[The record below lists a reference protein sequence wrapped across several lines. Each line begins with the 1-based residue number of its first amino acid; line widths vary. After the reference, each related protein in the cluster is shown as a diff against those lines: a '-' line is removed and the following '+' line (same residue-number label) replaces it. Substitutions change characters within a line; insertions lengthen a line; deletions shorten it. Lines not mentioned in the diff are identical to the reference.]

1 MSRLPLV
8 AIVLLA
14 LLGLGGWWW
23 LTRDTTIYAPSYS
36 ERRFSQLEVG
46 MELEDVYSLL
56 GEPLAVRRG
65 VRPETWCYD
74 GPAVVQTGGAFR
86 REFTVSGFFE
96 RSPCVEF
103 DSQHRVSAVTGKG
116 MELIRTGMTQAE
128 VTAVLGEPLETYPAA
143 VMTLHYSRPGG
154 ENLFRA
160 RIVKI
165 DATNRVSDIVTYQF
179 YD

>member
-8 AIVLLA
+8 AIGLVA

-36 ERRFSQLEVG
+36 EHRFAQLELG

-74 GPAVVQTGGAFR
+74 GPAVVQTGALG

-96 RSPCVEF
+96 RRACVEF
-103 DSQHRVSAVTGKG
+103 DSQKRVSAVSGKG
-116 MELIRTGMTQAE
+116 MESIRTGVTQAD

-165 DATNRVSDIVTYQF
+165 DATNLVSDIVTYEL

>member
-8 AIVLLA
+8 AIVLLT

-56 GEPLAVRRG
+56 GEPLAIRRG

-74 GPAVVQTGGAFR
+74 GPALAGR
-86 REFTVSGFFE
+86 GFQDPCLEPPGFAME
-96 RSPCVEF
+96 RCGRGRSPEGLMKKSPGSV
-103 DSQHRVSAVTGKG
+103 AVYVQSD
-116 MELIRTGMTQAE
+116 LQSDFACRTEG
-128 VTAVLGEPLETYPAA
+128 
-143 VMTLHYSRPGG
+143 
-154 ENLFRA
+154 
-160 RIVKI
+160 
-165 DATNRVSDIVTYQF
+165 
-179 YD
+179 

>member
-1 MSRLPLV
+1 MIRLPLV
-8 AIVLLA
+8 AIVLVA
-14 LLGLGGWWW
+14 FLGLGGWWW

-36 ERRFSQLEVG
+36 DRGFSQLEVG

-56 GEPLAVRRG
+56 GEPLAVRHG

-74 GPAVVQTGGAFR
+74 GPAVVQTGAFGS
-86 REFTVSGFFE
+86 EFTVSGFFE
-96 RSPCVEF
+96 RSSCVEF
-103 DSQHRVSAVTGKG
+103 DSQHRVSAFSGKR
-116 MELIRTGMTQAE
+116 MKSLQTGMTQAE
-128 VTAVLGEPLETYPAA
+128 VTGVLGEPLDRYPAA

-165 DATNRVSDIVTYQF
+165 DATNRVSDIVTYEF

>member
-1 MSRLPLV
+1 MSRLL
-8 AIVLLA
+8 LLA
-14 LLGLGGWWW
+14 VAFVGALGLAGLWW

-36 ERRFSQLEVG
+36 ERRFSQVEVG

-74 GPAVVQTGGAFR
+74 EPAVVQTGAFGN
-86 REFTVSGFFE
+86 EYTVSGLFE

-103 DSQHRVSAVTGKG
+103 DSQHRVSAVSGRG
-116 MELIRTGMTQAE
+116 MEDIGAGMTQAE
-128 VTAVLGEPLETYPAA
+128 VTAVLGEPLETYPPA